1 MTNCDEIDMKC
12 ASGNSVAITIP
23 IEYIDWVSIG
33 KKQAEI
39 FFDADAIPKAWDVS
53 SLTVDLET
61 AIDAARKIAQAWAAD
76 I

>member
-1 MTNCDEIDMKC
+1 MTNYDEIDMKC

-39 FFDADAIPKAWDVS
+39 FFDADVMPKSWEVCSMSVPLDVA
-53 SLTVDLET
+53 L
-61 AIDAARKIAQAWAAD
+61 DAARKIAQAWTAD

>member
-1 MTNCDEIDMKC
+1 MTNYDEIDMKC

-39 FFDADAIPKAWDVS
+39 FFDADVMPKSWDVS

-61 AIDAARKIAQAWAAD
+61 AIDAAAKIAQNWSAD
-76 I
+76 E

>member
-1 MTNCDEIDMKC
+1 MTNYDEIDMKC

-39 FFDADAIPKAWDVS
+39 FFDADAIPKAWEVCSMPVPLDVA
-53 SLTVDLET
+53 L
-61 AIDAARKIAQAWAAD
+61 DAARKIAQAWAAD